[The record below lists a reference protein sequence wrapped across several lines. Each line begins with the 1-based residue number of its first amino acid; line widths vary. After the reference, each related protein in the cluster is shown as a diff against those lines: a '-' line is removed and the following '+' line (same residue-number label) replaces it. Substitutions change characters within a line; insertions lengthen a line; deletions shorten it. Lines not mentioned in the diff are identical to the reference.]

1 MATLYAPRTQV
12 MRVHDEQRQARNQH
26 DHRLNGVFQEDKQL
40 NDATLAIELWLLD
53 KYALSQSKCTITTYR
68 DILMSLHAYL
78 EARGLHLNQPVVT
91 LAAHIQT
98 WAGQRTTAS
107 KCQDEVAP
115 ATYNQRIAAVSSF
128 YQWAIESGIYTEKN
142 PTEHISRVQVKKYAR
157 SRALDPHEIRLKL
170 REIDRQTPQG
180 LRDYALLQVALNT
193 GHSLHELASLTWGC
207 VSIENG
213 VVTLTFER
221 CKGGKTLYDTLDERL
236 SQMLLAYLHT
246 IYGTQLEKLAPGT
259 PIWVSFSDRNYYQA
273 IGPQTIADICEKH
286 LGVST
291 VRVLRHTF
299 ALAMEQQG
307 AHLRTIQERLGR
319 ASLSETTAYLNR
331 LKQAYNPHASALAEV
346 FGV

>member
-1 MATLYAPRTQV
+1 MTTLYAPRTQV
-12 MRVHDEQRQARNQH
+12 TRVHDERQARNQH
-26 DHRLNGVFQEDKQL
+26 DHRLNDAFQEDTQL
-40 NDATLAIELWLLD
+40 NDVTLAIELWLLD
-53 KYALSQSKCTITTYR
+53 KYALSQSKCTTTTYR

-78 EARGLHLNQPVVT
+78 EARGLHITQPVVT
-91 LAAHIQT
+91 LAVHIQT
-98 WAGQRTTAS
+98 WAGQRTASS

-128 YQWAIESGIYTEKN
+128 YQWAIESGIYSGKN
-142 PTEHISRVQVKKYAR
+142 PTEHISRVQLKKYAR
-157 SRALDPHEIRLKL
+157 SRALDPREISMKLK
-170 REIDRQTPQG
+170 EIDRQTPQG

-207 VSIENG
+207 VSIENE

-221 CKGGKTLYDTLDERL
+221 CKGGKTLYDTLDRRL
-236 SQMLLAYLHT
+236 SQIVQTYLHT
-246 IYGTQLEKLAPGT
+246 IYGTQLEKLAPST

-286 LGVST
+286 LGIST

-307 AHLRTIQERLGR
+307 AQLRTIQERLGR
-319 ASLSETTAYLNR
+319 TSLSETTAYLNR
-331 LKQAYNPHASALAEV
+331 LKQAHNPHASALAEV

>member
-1 MATLYAPRTQV
+1 MATLYALRTQV
-12 MRVHDEQRQARNQH
+12 TRVHDEQPRAQNQH
-26 DHRLNGVFQEDKQL
+26 NPHRNDVFQEETQL

-53 KYALSQSKCTITTYR
+53 KYALSQSKCTTTTYR

-78 EARGLHLNQPVVT
+78 KARGLHLNQPVVT

-128 YQWAIESGIYTEKN
+128 YQWAIESGIYTGKN
-142 PTEHISRVQVKKYAR
+142 PTEDISRVQVKKYAR
-157 SRALDPHEIRLKL
+157 SRALDPCEIREKLK
-170 REIDRQTPQG
+170 EIDRQTPQG

-207 VSIENG
+207 LSIENG

-221 CKGGKTLYDTLDERL
+221 CKGGKTLYDTLDGRL
-236 SQMLLAYLHT
+236 SQILLTYLHT

-273 IGPQTIADICEKH
+273 IGSQTIADICAKH
-286 LGVST
+286 LGIST
-291 VRVLRHTF
+291 VGVLRHTF

-307 AHLRTIQERLGR
+307 AQLRTIQERLGR
-319 ASLSETTAYLNR
+319 TSLSETTAYLNR
-331 LKQAYNPHASALAEV
+331 LKQAYNPHASALAEA